1 MNDRPSWFGRSSRGI
16 SGAVVDHGIDRRVD
30 DRDEQSPTRD
40 EHPAQFRERAG
51 PVLDI
56 VQGQRGDDN
65 VKSVVGVWQWLAEVA
80 NEQVASPGDRS
91 GMNDVIDQV
100 VALRGLGREERRAVG
115 DAQVGLGAEPFPSDL
130 DHGRAQVE
138 AGDARATVT

>member
-65 VKSVVGVWQWLAEVA
+65 VKSVVGVWQWLAEV
-80 NEQVASPGDRS
+80 
-91 GMNDVIDQV
+91 
-100 VALRGLGREERRAVG
+100 G